1 MSGLRLQLSSQKG
14 ATGRLGLALAIRLGV
29 VFSVGPCLPQMAVLV
44 CPWQTGGLS
53 KVGPLQV
60 LASLSSDCVSGE
72 ASGSFVPELWTNGPV
87 TLQGPGVG

>member
-1 MSGLRLQLSSQKG
+1 
-14 ATGRLGLALAIRLGV
+14 
-29 VFSVGPCLPQMAVLV
+29 MAVLV

-53 KVGPLQV
+53 EVGPLQV